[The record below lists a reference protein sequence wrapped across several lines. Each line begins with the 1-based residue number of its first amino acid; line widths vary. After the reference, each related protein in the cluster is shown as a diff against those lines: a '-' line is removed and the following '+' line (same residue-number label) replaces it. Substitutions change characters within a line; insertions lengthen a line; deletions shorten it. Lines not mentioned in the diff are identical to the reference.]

1 MGKDATGDAP
11 LLTKIAAGLT
21 TGALAITIASPTD
34 LVKVR
39 MQAEGKLPAGVAKKY
54 PSALSAYSIIAKYAP
69 APSLLW
75 CLALRMLPRAA
86 TIAAC
91 THPSSGL
98 PWREA
103 AHS

>member
-39 MQAEGKLPAGVAKKY
+39 MQAEGKLPAGVAKRY
-54 PSALSAYSIIAKYAP
+54 PSALSAYSIIAKCAP
-69 APSLLW
+69 APSLPGPPQVQQESAKEMRPW
-75 CLALRMLPRAA
+75 CMRTSIL
-86 TIAAC
+86 
-91 THPSSGL
+91 
-98 PWREA
+98 
-103 AHS
+103 